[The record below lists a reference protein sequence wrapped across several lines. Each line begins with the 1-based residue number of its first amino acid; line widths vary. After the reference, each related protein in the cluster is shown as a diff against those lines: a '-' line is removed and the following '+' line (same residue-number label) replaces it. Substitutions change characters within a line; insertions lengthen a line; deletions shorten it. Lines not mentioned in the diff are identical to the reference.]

1 MLSQYLRARPPLLH
15 GYIAP
20 FIILY
25 LVWLYTWFV
34 HFGFEEWLEAG
45 YISGAGLVLCNVL
58 VILSCHWSVAIMAT
72 MTCNRV
78 SERDAIMAEWAQ
90 VSMLLYEAIIYVLNI
105 RWCPKRIMDSQRWSS
120 WQGVAPISF
129 GSHFKS

>member
-1 MLSQYLRARPPLLH
+1 MFSTSAAPVNVGDNCKTYRRARPPLLH

-20 FIILY
+20 FLLLY
-25 LVWLYTWFV
+25 LAWLYTWFV

-90 VSMLLYEAIIYVLNI
+90 VIMNMHEEII
-105 RWCPKRIMDSQRWSS
+105 S
-120 WQGVAPISF
+120 
-129 GSHFKS
+129 

>member
-1 MLSQYLRARPPLLH
+1 MVLSSLNQFSLRTRPPILH

-20 FIILY
+20 FLVLY
-25 LVWLYTWFV
+25 LAWLYTWFV

-58 VILSCHWSVAIMAT
+58 VILSCHWSVAIMAA

-90 VSMLLYEAIIYVLNI
+90 VCL
-105 RWCPKRIMDSQRWSS
+105 
-120 WQGVAPISF
+120 
-129 GSHFKS
+129 

>member
-1 MLSQYLRARPPLLH
+1 MLSKYLRARPPLLH

-90 VSMLLYEAIIYVLNI
+90 VSRILYEAIIIVNL
-105 RWCPKRIMDSQRWSS
+105 SGGAQRE
-120 WQGVAPISF
+120 
-129 GSHFKS
+129 